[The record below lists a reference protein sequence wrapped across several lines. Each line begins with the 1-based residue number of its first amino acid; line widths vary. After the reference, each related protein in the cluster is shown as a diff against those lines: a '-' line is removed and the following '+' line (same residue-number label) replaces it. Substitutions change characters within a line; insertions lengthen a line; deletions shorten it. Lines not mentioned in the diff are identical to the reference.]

1 MVGFGAELLDI
12 TEINQDELLQQYYL
26 ASYSTMQDVND

>member
-12 TEINQDELLQQYYL
+12 TEINQEELLQQ
-26 ASYSTMQDVND
+26 